1 MDKRNGNISDTF
13 GKYNSVGEVKNV
25 TSKNWQP
32 ISEGRS
38 AAGTAAS
45 RPQQKTGTASAS
57 SAEKQASAKNASS
70 KKKTAAK
77 KGISGHDFISQGNP
91 AQRQNTAVK
100 NPVAPEAPADK
111 KAEKKQSKKKNP
123 PSRTPKGRD
132 LRKDAREQQK
142 DREEQFRVRENYNEQ
157 IKNQVNHDEAS
168 QQINKTKRK
177 KYALKTGA
185 KVGLVIILA
194 VLCIA
199 GYALCRGALIETVV
213 IEGNTFYAD
222 EDVQQVAGVKP
233 GKSML
238 LLNEKI
244 VRRKLTKKLPYIIE
258 VEMERDYP
266 NTVTLTVKTT
276 TERYVISG
284 QSGSFT
290 LDSNRKVIS
299 ESAAS
304 GKDGVYIAE
313 GFDFQKLENADIY
326 EPEGDNIERFALLE
340 RFAQLLE
347 KSKVV
352 KTAVIDLHNTED
364 VKVIVDGNIAVYF
377 ADCKDLEEKIPYMS
391 AIIVK
396 VRRAGQ
402 SGYIDMT
409 TLYGYFKSGS
419 MTM

>member
-13 GKYNSVGEVKNV
+13 GKYNSGGEVENV

-38 AAGTAAS
+38 ASATAAS
-45 RPQQKTGTASAS
+45 QPQRKTGAGSAS
-57 SAEKQASAKNASS
+57 SAGKQASAEKSQ
-70 KKKTAAK
+70 KR
-77 KGISGHDFISQGNP
+77 SGSGNGFAGHSFISQGNP
-91 AQRQNTAVK
+91 AQRQNPVAEK
-100 NPVAPEAPADK
+100 PVAPKVSADK

-132 LRKDAREQQK
+132 LRKDAREEQK
-142 DREEQFRVRENYNEQ
+142 HREEQFKVRENYNEQ
-157 IKNQVNHDEAS
+157 IKNQRNHDEVS
-168 QQINKTKRK
+168 QQINKGKRK
-177 KYALKTGA
+177 KYALRTGA
-185 KVGLVIILA
+185 KVGIVIFLA

-213 IEGNTFYAD
+213 IEGNTVYAD
-222 EDVQQVAGVKP
+222 EEVQQVAGVKP

-290 LDSNRKVIS
+290 LDSNGKVIS

-304 GKDGVYIAE
+304 EKAGVYIAE

-326 EPEGDNIERFALLE
+326 EPEGDNVERFALLE

-377 ADCKDLEEKIPYMS
+377 ADCKDLEEKIPYAS

-396 VRRAGQ
+396 VRRAGK